1 MIGVIIAVILAAV
14 VAILWLMRCKKREK
28 WRHWMDRDEK

>member
-14 VAILWLMRCKKREK
+14 VAILWLMRYKKREK